1 MTSSQTPPN
10 PPGPPT
16 SISDQITRLTQRG
29 MLFPDPGRATHFLS
43 NVSFYR
49 FQGYLEPFVDQTAS
63 GNVRP
68 FLANTSFDSVIERY
82 NFDRRLRILLLDAFN
97 HIEVSIRT
105 QWTYHL
111 AYTQQGG
118 EQSHLDP
125 RLFSQGYSGNLA
137 SLYRD
142 YQQHGNRM
150 HLYAFANC
158 PIWAV
163 AEVMSFGQLSRWY
176 GDTNRQVRRLV
187 ADHYQLGERI
197 LRALLR
203 HLAPIRNFCAHHER
217 LWDRDF
223 ITRLTVPTRMGAFT
237 NPRSF
242 FNRGNNVKLYNSLVM
257 IAYLTRVITSSTE
270 WPLRLVSLMNQ
281 YQNIP
286 LNQMGFVTGWHSLDI
301 WK

>member
-1 MTSSQTPPN
+1 
-10 PPGPPT
+10 
-16 SISDQITRLTQRG
+16 
-29 MLFPDPGRATHFLS
+29 MLFPDPGRAAHFLS
-43 NVSFYR
+43 NVNFYR
-49 FQGYLEPFVDQTAS
+49 FRGYLQPLVDHTAI
-63 GNVRP
+63 GNPRP

-82 NFDRRLRILLLDAFN
+82 NFDRRLRILLLEGFN

-111 AYTQQGG
+111 AYTRQGG
-118 EQSHLDP
+118 ERSHLDP
-125 RLFSQGYSGNLA
+125 RLFSQGYYGNLA

-142 YQQHGNRM
+142 YRQHGNRM
-150 HLYAFANC
+150 HPYDFANC
-158 PIWAV
+158 PIWAI

-187 ADHYQLGERI
+187 ADHYQLDERI

-203 HLAPIRNFCAHHER
+203 HLAPIRNICAHHER

-237 NPRSF
+237 NPKSF
-242 FNRGNNVKLYNSLVM
+242 FNTGNNVKLYNSLVM
-257 IAYLTRVITSSTE
+257 IAYLTKVITDSTE
-270 WPLRLVSLMNQ
+270 WLLGLVALMNQ

-286 LNQMGFVTGWHSLDI
+286 LNQMGFVQGWQSLDI